1 MQQIPEMAEDF
12 GDQSSELATGHLS
25 YCRTTPLLE
34 VNTDEPPVSLPEQV
48 QCTIED
54 ECTNATD
61 ELVPGLTTGS
71 NLNYIDLEDIDCL
84 YLMPIGF
91 ETTNDLADQEY
102 SELVV
107 TDLTSSMN
115 YTFQDLE
122 DYLYS
127 YVMPVEVMGDLAE
140 EYSELVISASSTA
153 T

>member
-1 MQQIPEMAEDF
+1 MQQIPEMAMMAEDF
-12 GDQSSELATGHLS
+12 GDQSSELVTGHHP

-34 VNTDEPPVSLPEQV
+34 DEPSVPLPEPV

-61 ELVPGLTTGS
+61 ELVPGLTS
-71 NLNYIDLEDIDCL
+71 SLNYIDLEDIDYL
-84 YLMPIGF
+84 YYMMPIGF
-91 ETTNDLADQEY
+91 ETMDDLADQEY

-115 YTFQDLE
+115 YTLQDLE
-122 DYLYS
+122 YYLYS